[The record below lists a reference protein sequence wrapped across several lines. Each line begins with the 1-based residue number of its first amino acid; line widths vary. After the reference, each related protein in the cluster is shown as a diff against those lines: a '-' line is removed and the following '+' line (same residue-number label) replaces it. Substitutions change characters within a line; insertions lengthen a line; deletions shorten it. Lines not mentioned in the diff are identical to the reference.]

1 MIFAMSDIH
10 GYLAIF
16 KENLENLDLSGD
28 NRLILLGDYIDRG
41 PQSGQTLRYIYDLQQ
56 KHGEDKIIVLRGNH
70 EEDFLEWIDTVTH
83 PDGISF
89 NNWLAYDRG
98 LTTFRTL
105 VTAEQ
110 LEEYMRFAAAAA
122 KGNDFITKLNEKAVQ
137 MILET
142 SGDLV
147 KWLKNLPYYYK
158 TETQIFVHAGVDEEA
173 EDLWEIGTPSYMFIS
188 KSFDMIGTG
197 EFCMDII
204 AGHIPT
210 SRISGDRDF
219 HGIYHDGMS
228 HYYIDGTVVV
238 SGKIPV
244 LSYDEKSGKYIY

>member
-1 MIFAMSDIH
+1 MTYAMSDIH
-10 GYLAIF
+10 GFLDIF
-16 KENLENLDLSGD
+16 KQNVEQLNLSGD
-28 NRLILLGDYIDRG
+28 DRLILLGDYIDRG

-56 KHGEDKIIVLRGNH
+56 KHGADKIIVLRGNH

-110 LEEYMRFAAAAA
+110 LAEYMRFAATV
-122 KGNDFITKLNEKAVQ
+122 KGDELITRLNEKAVE

-142 SGDLV
+142 SGDLI
-147 KWLKNLPYYYK
+147 KWLRTLPYYYK

-173 EDLWEIGTPSYMFIS
+173 EDWWEYGTPAHMFV
-188 KSFDMIGTG
+188 G
-197 EFCMDII
+197 
-204 AGHIPT
+204 
-210 SRISGDRDF
+210 
-219 HGIYHDGMS
+219 
-228 HYYIDGTVVV
+228 
-238 SGKIPV
+238 
-244 LSYDEKSGKYIY
+244 

>member
-1 MIFAMSDIH
+1 MIYAMSDIH
-10 GYLAIF
+10 GCLDIF
-16 KENLENLDLSGD
+16 QKNVEQLELSGD

-41 PQSGQTLRYIYDLQQ
+41 PESGQTLRYIYDLQQ
-56 KHGEDKIIVLRGNH
+56 EHGADKIIVLRGNH

-110 LEEYMRFAAAAA
+110 LAEYMRFAATV
-122 KGNDFITKLNEKAVQ
+122 KGDELITRLNEKAVE

-142 SGDLV
+142 SGDLI
-147 KWLKNLPYYYK
+147 KWLRTLPYYYK
-158 TETQIFVHAGVDEEA
+158 TETQIFVHAGIDEEA
-173 EDLWEIGTPSYMFIS
+173 EDLWEIGTPEYMFVG
-188 KSFDMIGTG
+188 KPFDLIGTG
-197 EFCMDII
+197 EFYMDII
-204 AGHIPT
+204 AGHIAT
-210 SRISGDRDF
+210 SRISGRRGF
-219 HGIYHDGMS
+219 HGVFHDGMS
-228 HYYIDGTVVV
+228 HYFIDGTTVV

-244 LSYDEKSGKYIY
+244 LAYDEKSGKYIY

>member
-1 MIFAMSDIH
+1 MIYAMSDIH
-10 GYLAIF
+10 GFLDIF
-16 KENLENLDLSGD
+16 KENLEKIDLSGD

-41 PQSGQTLRYIYDLQQ
+41 PQSGQTLRYICDLQQ
-56 KHGEDKIIVLRGNH
+56 EYGEDKIIVLRGNH
-70 EEDFLEWIDTVTH
+70 EEDFLDWIDTISH

-110 LEEYMRFAAAAA
+110 LEEYKRFAATV
-122 KGNDFITKLNEKAVQ
+122 KGDELITKLNEKAVE

-147 KWLKNLPYYYK
+147 KWLKGLPYYYK

-173 EDLWEIGTPSYMFIS
+173 GDWWEYGTPDHMFVG
-188 KSFDMIGTG
+188 KPFELIGTG
-197 EFCMDII
+197 EFYMDLI
-204 AGHIPT
+204 AGHIAT
-210 SRISGDRDF
+210 SRISGDENF
-219 HGIYHDGMS
+219 HGVYHDGAS

-244 LSYDEKSGKYIY
+244 LAYDEKSGKYIY